1 MTPIHRRDRLGL
13 FAIGS
18 GTDRLLR
25 AGLLTLVALL
35 TSVAVNNLLRYHPWG
50 ADVEIPLRATQR
62 WVQGD
67 RPYLPESFLA
77 GPGYD
82 LPFLY
87 PPFVLPFLVPLLALP
102 RLAVAAGWFAME
114 VAIAAW
120 TCRRL
125 AIPWRWVALV
135 LLWPPFAEALLGG
148 NIQILLF
155 GAFVGLFFAPSSA
168 RAPWHPVDR
177 DPGDD
182 DRPALLDGLLGVV
195 NGALKFTQAH
205 PWVLLLR
212 RRPRAALLGAAVV
225 VLILLVTLP
234 LTGTQLCFDWLAQ
247 LNRAND
253 PSWPWVGSSFTQY
266 LPRPLAIGVTVMTIG
281 LAFVVPRRYA
291 GAWLG
296 ILMVVGSPSLRIF
309 GLVFLLPAML
319 VIRREFALI
328 AAFLVTTYMISGIWL
343 AVVLAAGSLALGLRY
358 PALLEPATGSVDAQP
373 GAAP

>member
-1 MTPIHRRDRLGL
+1 MTSIDRRDRPGL

-25 AGLLTLVALL
+25 AGLLALVALL
-35 TSVAVNNLLRYHPWG
+35 TSVAVNNLLRHYPWG
-50 ADVEIPLRATQR
+50 VDVQIPLRAAQR

-67 RPYLPESFLA
+67 RPYLPESFRA
-77 GPGYD
+77 GVGYD

-102 RLAVAAGWFAME
+102 RLALAAGWFALE
-114 VAIAAW
+114 VAIGAW

-125 AIPWRWVALV
+125 AIPWRWVPLV
-135 LLWPPFAEALLGG
+135 LLWPPFAEGLLGG
-148 NIQILLF
+148 NVQIVLF
-155 GAFVGLFFAPSSA
+155 GAFVGLLFAPASA
-168 RAPWHPVDR
+168 QGSWHPLDWDPADDR
-177 DPGDD
+177 
-182 DRPALLDGLLGVV
+182 RPALMTGLLGVV
-195 NGALKFTQAH
+195 NGALKVTQAH

-212 RRPRAALLGAAVV
+212 RRPRAALLGAGAV

-234 LTGTQLCFDWLAQ
+234 LTGSQLWFDWLAQ

-253 PSWPWVGSSFTQY
+253 PNWPLVGASFTQY

-296 ILMVVGSPSLRIF
+296 ILMIVGSPSLRIF
-309 GLVFLLPAML
+309 GLLFLLPGML
-319 VIRREFALI
+319 VIRRELALL

-343 AVVLAAGSLALGLRY
+343 AVVLVAGSLALGLRY
-358 PALLEPATGSVDAQP
+358 PALLEPVTGSTDAQP
-373 GAAP
+373 RQTP